1 MKLHPSIIIDTRW
14 GVPPTKS
21 KLYRKIA
28 WIVRDAEYRCMK
40 AVEEELDSLDA
51 TRLRFLAARDAGWLL
66 ELKYIKLLLE
76 QP

>member
-1 MKLHPSIIIDTRW
+1 MKLHPSIIIDTRR

-40 AVEEELDSLDA
+40 AVEEELKLQAQIGIIDTTSS
-51 TRLRFLAARDAGWLL
+51 RLAS
-66 ELKYIKLLLE
+66 E